1 MPPGPGGPN
10 ARSGAASTSS
20 RIYLAIPNFS
30 ASQEAQ
36 ESAAA
41 FIRELNAELFERKHV
56 TPIVLQ
62 PETRLDLGRVFWTD
76 KISGEQMTTVVRVDL
91 PERVGKGVAIQLAAM
106 HVRDRVDKGRTTSP
120 DEAPVPRRLVHFGLM
135 DGSGAFPSPEV
146 LKLLDA
152 LPGQDLVLGDR
163 RDTNWTDTKER
174 LVIEHFEQHLL
185 HRHFPGSR
193 VDEWPD
199 CQAGV
204 WGFRLSLVDRLSITV
219 EDYGPE
225 LALAC
230 CAARAGIRP
239 HFIPVATSGKRAASG
254 FDLGKA
260 IGKLSFLVQTLGM
273 AKSDLSVALREY
285 VDGDLA
291 QRVREKYGLAS
302 DCALPTGYLNGVA
315 QLPEDIFVPAAS

>member
-1 MPPGPGGPN
+1 M
-10 ARSGAASTSS
+10 STSS
-20 RIYLAIPNFS
+20 RVYLAIPNFS
-30 ASQEAQ
+30 ASPAAQ

-41 FIRELNAELFERKHV
+41 FIRDLNAELFGLKHV

-62 PETRLDLGRVFWTD
+62 PGTRLDLGRVFWPD
-76 KISGEQMTTVVRVDL
+76 KVSGEQMTTVVRVDL

-106 HVRDRVDKGRTTSP
+106 HVRDRVDKGTTSP
-120 DEAPVPRRLVHFGLM
+120 DEAPLPRRLVHFGLM

-146 LKLLDA
+146 HKLLNA

-163 RDTNWTDTKER
+163 QDTNWTKTKER
-174 LVIEHFEQHLL
+174 VIIEHFEQHLL
-185 HRHFPGSR
+185 HRHFPGSH

-199 CQAGV
+199 CQAGM

-230 CAARAGIRP
+230 CAARGGIAPR
-239 HFIPVATSGKRAASG
+239 FIPVVTSGRRAASG
-254 FDLGKA
+254 FDLEKA
-260 IGKLSFLVQTLGM
+260 IGKLRFLVDTLDM
-273 AKSDLSVALREY
+273 TKSDLNMALREY

-291 QRVREKYGLAS
+291 RRVREKHGLAS
-302 DCALPTGYLNGVA
+302 GCALPAAYLNGVA
-315 QLPEDIFVPAAS
+315 QLPDEIFVPAAS